1 MTLPKPNQ
9 AHIIKT
15 EDQLKATIADVVE
28 NQKVIDIHTHLFS
41 PPFGELLLWGIDELL
56 TYHYLIAEVFRKSD
70 VTYNQFWS
78 MNKTQQADLIWQKL
92 FIENS
97 PISEAC
103 RGVVTT
109 LDKLG
114 LDVSTRNLQ
123 DYRDYFANTTVEDFI
138 NTVFELSNV
147 SKVVMTNDPFD
158 PQEAPVW
165 ESGNTGDTRFE
176 AALRMDVLINSYE
189 DVAYEHLRGLG
200 YGVDSSL
207 STEKGYKEVRRFLVA
222 WIQRMKP
229 NYMAV
234 SLPPDFQYPDN
245 GVLGRL
251 FDNCILPIS
260 REYNVPFALMIGVK
274 RAVNPQ
280 LRMAGDGTGKADLA
294 NLETLLRENPDNNF
308 LVTLLSRENQHDL
321 CVIGRKFNNLMI
333 FGCWWFMNNPSVI
346 EEITR
351 ERIELLGLSII
362 PQHSDAR
369 ILDQLVYKW
378 NHSRQI
384 IGDVLYEKYKTL
396 LNVGWTLSPTEIERD
411 VNNLFCGNFE
421 RFLNGTNS

>member
-1 MTLPKPNQ
+1 MTLSNHNSNANIRSDEK
-9 AHIIKT
+9 
-15 EDQLKATIADVVE
+15 LKIAIENTVE
-28 NQKVIDIHTHLFS
+28 TQEIIDIHTHLFS
-41 PPFGELLLWGIDELL
+41 PPFGDLLLWGIDELL

-70 VTYNQFWS
+70 ITYDEFWA
-78 MNKTQQADLIWQKL
+78 MDKTQQADLIWQKL

-114 LDVSTRNLQ
+114 LDVSSRNLE
-123 DYRDYFANTTVEDFI
+123 DYRDYFNNTSVEAFI
-138 NTVFELSNV
+138 DTVFEQSNV
-147 SKVVMTNDPFD
+147 TKVVMTNDPFD

-165 ESGNTGDTRFE
+165 ETEDTGDTRFK

-189 DVAYEHLRGLG
+189 ETAYEHLRGLG
-200 YGVDSSL
+200 YDVDPTL
-207 STEKGYKEVRRFLVA
+207 STEKGYKEVRRFLES
-222 WIQRMKP
+222 WIQRMNPK
-229 NYMAV
+229 YMAV
-234 SLPPDFQYPDN
+234 SLPPDFQYPED

-294 NLETLLRENPDNNF
+294 SLESLLRENPDNKF

-321 CVIGRKFNNLMI
+321 CVIGRKFKNLMI

-384 IGDVLYEKYKTL
+384 ISDVLFEKYKTL
-396 LNVGWTLSPTEIERD
+396 LDVGWTLTYSEIERD
-411 VNNLFCGNFE
+411 VNNLFGGNFE
-421 RFLNGTNS
+421 RFLNEN